1 VTGVKWHGRTFDI
14 SVGQRTT
21 TVSERTGPPLQ
32 VRDRAGRTHTVT
44 PGKPLRLTTRHPAA
58 TAGPVVC
65 STPIT
70 AVSGDRCVDVTGGD
84 SRDGTALQLYDCN
97 RTASQIWSMPGDGT
111 VRAMG
116 KCMDVRGG
124 TDADGTPVQLYT
136 CNDTASQQWVYDTSA
151 RTLRSF
157 GKCLTASGGG
167 TGNGTKLEL
176 RGCDGG
182 ADQQWKIPS

>member
-1 VTGVKWHGRTFDI
+1 
-14 SVGQRTT
+14 
-21 TVSERTGPPLQ
+21 
-32 VRDRAGRTHTVT
+32 
-44 PGKPLRLTTRHPAA
+44 
-58 TAGPVVC
+58 
-65 STPIT
+65 
-70 AVSGDRCVDVTGGD
+70 
-84 SRDGTALQLYDCN
+84 
-97 RTASQIWSMPGDGT
+97 
-111 VRAMG
+111 MG

-151 RTLRSF
+151 RTLKSF